1 MPRATP
7 SQQAP
12 TRRIT
17 TWYPLSDGQWPGRL
31 VTVIELWGCTF
42 ECPGCTGARESHP
55 DSDAP
60 VWDEIVAHVSANRD
74 RLQGIVVTGGEPLDD
89 PDLPSLLAA
98 LAELGPDVRL
108 ETNGSRPDVLS
119 LLVAEALV
127 DSVVLDVKTV
137 PARYGEVTGERDMPA
152 RVAECADML
161 IRSGIDHEFRT
172 TLDPRLVS
180 VEDLPDIAR
189 TLRGGAMY
197 AVQRWWPA
205 SPGDPEPF
213 SVDSIAEAT
222 GACRHFLPTVMRGFE
237 TEAG

>member
-42 ECPGCTGARESHP
+42 ECPWCAGERESRP
-55 DSDAP
+55 GSDAP
-60 VWDEIVAHVSANRD
+60 VWDEIVAHVSSNRE
-74 RLQGIVVTGGEPLDD
+74 RIEGIVVTGGEPLDD

-98 LAELGPDVRL
+98 LAELGPDIRL

-119 LLVAEALV
+119 LLIAEALV

-137 PARYGEVTGERDMPA
+137 SARYREITGERDMPA

-161 IRSGIDHEFRT
+161 IRSGINHEFRT

-180 VEDLPDIAR
+180 VDDLTAIAR
-189 TLRGGAMY
+189 TLRGGALY
-197 AVQRWWPA
+197 VVQRWWPA
-205 SPGDPEPF
+205 GPGDPEPF
-213 SVDSIAEAT
+213 SEDSIAEAVA
-222 GACRHFLPTVMRGFE
+222 ACGRFLPTVVRGFE